1 MQWVFKEL
9 STEAGFPQT
18 IITSTPDTPNF
29 LSWMEDEAVL
39 DRGASF
45 LKHVC
50 DEEEVEGHHTI
61 YIGVHV
67 PKSYRRRRR
76 HKRKTGHKEKKEKER
91 ISENYSD
98 KSDIEN
104 ADESSS
110 SILKPLISPAAE
122 RIRFILGEEDDS
134 PAPPQL
140 FTELDELLAV
150 DGQEME
156 WKETARWIKFEEK
169 VEQGGER
176 WSKPHVATLS
186 LHSLFELRTCM
197 EKGSIMLDRE
207 ASSLPQLVEM
217 IVEHQIETG
226 LLKPELKDKVTYT
239 LLRKHRHQT
248 KKSNLRSLADIGK
261 TVSSASRMF
270 TNPDN

>member
-1 MQWVFKEL
+1 MFNH
-9 STEAGFPQT
+9 SIF
-18 IITSTPDTPNF
+18 TS
-29 LSWMEDEAVL
+29 AV
-39 DRGASF
+39 
-45 LKHVC
+45 
-50 DEEEVEGHHTI
+50 
-61 YIGVHV
+61 
-67 PKSYRRRRR
+67 
-76 HKRKTGHKEKKEKER
+76 
-91 ISENYSD
+91 
-98 KSDIEN
+98 
-104 ADESSS
+104 
-110 SILKPLISPAAE
+110 SPAAE

-217 IVEHQIETG
+217 IADHQIETG
-226 LLKPELKDKVTYT
+226 LLKPDLKDKVTYT

-270 TNPDN
+270 TNPDNEHKGSNKSTYWNLPVHSFQKTTGNKISEQCDICLQIFYIKEDIRK

>member
-1 MQWVFKEL
+1 MLYSCALQ
-9 STEAGFPQT
+9 
-18 IITSTPDTPNF
+18 
-29 LSWMEDEAVL
+29 
-39 DRGASF
+39 
-45 LKHVC
+45 
-50 DEEEVEGHHTI
+50 EGHHTI

-76 HKRKTGHKEKKEKER
+76 HKRKAGHKEKKEKER

-98 KSDIEN
+98 KSDVEN

-110 SILKPLISPAAE
+110 SILKPLK

-217 IVEHQIETG
+217 IADHQIETG
-226 LLKPELKDKVTYT
+226 LLKPDLKDKVTYT

-270 TNPDN
+270 TNPDNGRPIGILALKQAYMCQKK